1 MSTQPIE
8 PRRLPVARRRRP
20 EGRRLAGIGLAFAAV
35 FAAAF
40 LIGHTRGSGGGR
52 ELEPP
57 SLPAVA
63 TPVPA
68 ELPSAPPIA
77 VGVST
82 RLLERERREARAAAA
97 AAAAARAQRSTVSP
111 LVSPATQP
119 TAPARTVAPVTS
131 SPVTPTGPATP
142 SPSSGSSHEGNAG
155 GKTKGGTSFD
165 SSG

>member
-8 PRRLPVARRRRP
+8 PRRLPVVRRRRP
-20 EGRRLAGIGLAFAAV
+20 DARRLLGIGLAFAAV

-40 LIGHTRGSGGGR
+40 LIGHTRGAGSGR
-52 ELEPP
+52 ELAPP

-68 ELPSAPPIA
+68 ELPGAPSIA

-82 RLLERERREARAAAA
+82 RALERERREARAAAA
-97 AAAAARAQRSTVSP
+97 AAAASGAQQSSTAATPV
-111 LVSPATQP
+111 VSPATQQ
-119 TAPARTVAPVTS
+119 TAPAQPVAPV
-131 SPVTPTGPATP
+131 SPAVP
-142 SPSSGSSHEGNAG
+142 SPSSGPARGGASG
-155 GKTKGGTSFD
+155 GKAKGGTSFD